1 MPVLPLPLFTSLVL
15 AFLLLRALVR
25 GGHGAAVLAL
35 IAAGAFQTAL
45 VAAVGHYG
53 VDALRFV
60 LPVTGSMVPPSA
72 SVAADGVHAAGPLV
86 VAACVAL
93 APALVDVAVPALF
106 AGYGLALLAAVGGG
120 GGDLPRARM
129 ESGEM
134 TARVWRIVGAALVV
148 SAAVDGLVVLDHLL
162 DGGRRTGLIV
172 AIGSSSTLLLLGIAS
187 LSHHLDG
194 DRRAEEAGEEVPAP
208 AAVVD
213 PVAEDRDAAVLDRL
227 DRLMADRR
235 PHLDPD
241 LSLARLARML
251 GLPAKQLSAAVNR
264 ARGENVSRY
273 VNRHR
278 VDHACRLL
286 DEGASVT
293 GAMLDSGFATKSNFN
308 REFLRV
314 TGRAPSAWRSSRQGS
329 GAGSPE
335 PQGSPA
341 F

>member
-1 MPVLPLPLFTSLVL
+1 
-15 AFLLLRALVR
+15 
-25 GGHGAAVLAL
+25 
-35 IAAGAFQTAL
+35 
-45 VAAVGHYG
+45 
-53 VDALRFV
+53 
-60 LPVTGSMVPPSA
+60 
-72 SVAADGVHAAGPLV
+72 
-86 VAACVAL
+86 
-93 APALVDVAVPALF
+93 
-106 AGYGLALLAAVGGG
+106 
-120 GGDLPRARM
+120 M

-187 LSHHLDG
+187 LSHHLDS

-329 GAGSPE
+329 GAGSPG